1 MGEEEKSGF
10 EKQLNTGEVLFKDGD
25 RGDEM
30 YLIKSGKIRI
40 SKSAGEVEKTLA
52 VLKEGDFFGEMSVID
67 GSPRSATATAIEPAE
82 LVIFD
87 REVFMNQVRENPLI
101 EYVLHTLIR
110 RLRDADEQI
119 KFLLIKNE
127 EKRLIAM
134 LLTKAREGTQTDKGI
149 LIDFSFSY
157 ENLADLVGTTI
168 EKTKSIVD
176 NLLKTNLITIKSD
189 KIYIN
194 NQRNLEE
201 YLSYITLKEKF
212 GGGD

>member
-110 RLRDADEQI
+110 RLREADEQI

-157 ENLADLVGTTI
+157 ENLADLVGTTV

-176 NLLKTNLITIKSD
+176 NLLKTKLIIIESD
-189 KIYIN
+189 KIYVD
-194 NQRNLEE
+194 NQRSLEE

>member
-1 MGEEEKSGF
+1 MGEEERSSY

-25 RGDEM
+25 PGDEM

-40 SKSAGEVEKTLA
+40 SKSAGDVEKTLA

-67 GSPRSATATAIEPAE
+67 GSPRSATASAVEPAE

-110 RLRDADEQI
+110 RLRETDEQI
-119 KFLLIKNE
+119 KYLLIKNE
-127 EKRLIAM
+127 EKRLIAI

-149 LIDFSFSY
+149 LINVSFSY
-157 ENLADLVGTTI
+157 ENFADLVGAPL
-168 EKTKSIVD
+168 EKTKSIIE
-176 NLLKTNLITIKSD
+176 NLLKANLIVIESD
-189 KIYIN
+189 KLYVG

-212 GGGD
+212 GGRG

>member
-1 MGEEEKSGF
+1 MGEEEKTGY

-25 RGDEM
+25 PGDEM
-30 YLIKSGKIRI
+30 YLIKSGKVRI
-40 SKSAGEVEKTLA
+40 SKPAGDVEKTLA

-110 RLRDADEQI
+110 RLRETDEQI
-119 KFLLIKNE
+119 KYLLIKNE

-149 LIDFSFSY
+149 LVGMSFSY
-157 ENLADLVGTTI
+157 DTLADIVGTT
-168 EKTKSIVD
+168 EKKTKEIVG
-176 NLLKTNLITIKSD
+176 NLLKGKLVEIEGD
-189 KIYIN
+189 KLYVT

-212 GGGD
+212 GGGG

>member
-1 MGEEEKSGF
+1 MGEEEKTGY

-25 RGDEM
+25 PGDEM

-40 SKSAGEVEKTLA
+40 SKPAGDVEKTLA

-67 GSPRSATATAIEPAE
+67 GSPRSATATAIEPTE
-82 LVIFD
+82 LVIFV

-110 RLRDADEQI
+110 RLRETDEQI
-119 KFLLIKNE
+119 KYLLIKNE

-149 LIDFSFSY
+149 LVGMSFSY
-157 ENLADLVGTTI
+157 DTFADIVGTTE
-168 EKTKSIVD
+168 EKTKEIVG
-176 NLLKTNLITIKSD
+176 NLLKGRLVEIEGD
-189 KIYIN
+189 KLYVS

-212 GGGD
+212 GGG